1 MEGEGTNAMQI
12 YKSLY
17 KLQSAK
23 FGAESGQA
31 AETKGLMSVVHIQ
44 MGHHSVALRCLSD
57 LLKWQQ
63 ANLNRHHPAI
73 ENTKCSMDKLNSAVM
88 GDCILLADM

>member
-1 MEGEGTNAMQI
+1 MAGEATNAMQI

-17 KLQSAK
+17 KLQSVK
-23 FGAESGQA
+23 FGIESREV

-63 ANLNRHHPAI
+63 TNLDRHHPAI
-73 ENTKCSMDKLNSAVM
+73 QNTKSSMEKLNSAVM
-88 GDCILLADM
+88 GDCILLADI